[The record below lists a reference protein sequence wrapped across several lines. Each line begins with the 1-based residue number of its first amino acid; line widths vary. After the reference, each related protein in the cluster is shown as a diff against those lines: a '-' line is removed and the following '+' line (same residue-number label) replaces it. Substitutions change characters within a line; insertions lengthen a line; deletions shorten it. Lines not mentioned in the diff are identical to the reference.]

1 MTFSPRKLYFL
12 LRTCYALQSPNYLSS
27 LRFPTP
33 VFFSCSSSAADN
45 ASLQGPFIVDNLIN
59 SVGISPERAI
69 KASGSLFYLQS
80 PSKPDAVRQF
90 FMDSGFSDI
99 QIKNIISKSS
109 RVLLADVDTI
119 LKPRMEALKEF
130 DFSESDVIRLVSR
143 KPTFLF
149 CSDAQLKR
157 INFWREILQSKDIV
171 LNALLR
177 GNRIIFTVPER
188 NIMPKIQFLRSYGI
202 SQDQIAYMFR
212 INPTFVTRK
221 LDTIRRLVKR
231 VEELRFLCGS
241 RAFCVALISI
251 SQMSRATMDSKLT
264 VFRTMGCSE
273 ADISLAI
280 LKCPQLL
287 MRSAKNLKNTM
298 DFLVKNAG
306 FETSYVMERP
316 LFLTCSLENRLI
328 PRYHL
333 LQFLKSKDLLKNG
346 LSLFTITL
354 FSEKK
359 LMEKLIVPY
368 QEEMPEL
375 RQIYASAF
383 AGKFAM

>member
-1 MTFSPRKLYFL
+1 MIFSPRKLYFL
-12 LRTCYALQSPNYLSS
+12 LRTCSALQSPNYLSS
-27 LRFPTP
+27 LRFPIP
-33 VFFSCSSSAADN
+33 VFFSCSSSAADSP
-45 ASLQGPFIVDNLIN
+45 SLIDPFIADYLIN
-59 SVGISPERAI
+59 SVEISPEQAI
-69 KASGSLFYLQS
+69 KGSGSLFYLQS
-80 PSKPDAVRQF
+80 TSKPYAVCQF
-90 FMDSGFSDI
+90 FKNSGFSDV
-99 QIKNIISKSS
+99 QIKKIISKSS
-109 RVLLADVDTI
+109 RVLLADVDTL

-130 DFSESDVIRLVSR
+130 DFSDSDTIRLVSSN
-143 KPTFLF
+143 PTFLF

-157 INFWREILQSKDIV
+157 INLWWEILQSKDLV

-177 GNRIIFTVPER
+177 GSRIIFSSTER

-212 INPTFVTRK
+212 INPTFVTRR
-221 LDTIRRLVKR
+221 LDIIRRLVKR
-231 VEELRFLCGS
+231 VEELRFPCGS

-251 SQMSRATMDSKLT
+251 SQMSRATMDSKLN
-264 VFRTMGCSE
+264 VFRNMGCSE
-273 ADISLAI
+273 AEISLTI

-287 MRSAKNLKNTM
+287 TLSAKNLKNTM

-346 LSLFTITL
+346 LSFFTITL

-375 RQIYASAF
+375 RQIYAAAL
-383 AGKFAM
+383 AGKLAM